1 MRQLRATGERNRLR
15 IAEPPQQSRRVFLR
29 LKSPPEGGIWGG
41 VRLVN
46 DTNGGDNT
54 IGSKPT
60 ERKINKLHKRM
71 NNKYSLPK
79 DGGLISESAPRD
91 IIHRYEKIHT
101 KVYEN
106 EYEGVQYVADNIV
119 KAIRMYNEI
128 HCSNE
133 VYEESQPFVLGLTTG
148 RTPLGLYRELVKRH
162 HEGQI
167 SFRNVAVYSLDE
179 FYPIRSTEQQS
190 RNYRIHEEFLNHID
204 ILPENVHIPDGT
216 VPEDRVSEYC
226 ASYDH
231 SVRRIDLMIIGVG
244 EDGQIGF
251 NEPGSYSRS
260 RTRLV
265 QLTYNTRKIQS
276 GAFFGLENTP
286 KMAVTMG
293 IDTIMRA
300 NRIILMAWGEEKA
313 HIVQRVV
320 EGEITDQVPAS
331 YLQAHQNIEVVI
343 DENAAQLLTREQ
355 TPWMVGPCE
364 WTPKFVRK
372 AVVWLCGVVKK
383 PILKLTY
390 KDYIENSL
398 GELLE
403 QGRAY
408 DQINI
413 DVFND
418 LQHTITGWPGGKPN
432 ADDSTRPVPSSP
444 FPKRVIVFSPHPD
457 DDVISMGGT
466 FIRLVQQGH
475 DVHVAYETSGNVAVH
490 DDVVLQNIDTA
501 RELGYGNHYAEVEKV
516 IAGKRKGEPEPR
528 PLLDLKGAIRRA
540 EARAAVRSFGLNPDT
555 NAHFLNLPFYE
566 TGGIKKGQ
574 LTEKDIEIIVKL
586 LREIKPHQIYAA
598 GDLAD
603 PHGTHRTCME
613 AVLGALEVVK
623 DDEWQK
629 ECHLW
634 LYRGAWMEWDLGMV
648 DMAVPLSPDELIMKR
663 HAIYRHLSQ
672 KDIMPFP
679 GSDPREFWQRA
690 EERTQNTAKL
700 YDQLGMA
707 EYQAIEVFVK
717 MF

>member
-46 DTNGGDNT
+46 DANGGDNT

-432 ADDSTRPVPSSP
+432 ADDSTRPVPSKP
-444 FPKRVIVFSPHPD
+444 FPKKVLIFSPHPD

-466 FIRLVQQGH
+466 FIRLVDHGH
-475 DVHVAYETSGNVAVH
+475 DVHVAYETSGDFAVN
-490 DDVVLQNIDTA
+490 DDVVLQQLDTV
-501 RELGYGNHYAEVEKV
+501 RELGFADRFDEVKRL
-516 IAGKRKGEPEPR
+516 IAGKVKGQPEPR
-528 PLLDLKGAIRRA
+528 ELLDIKAAIRRA
-540 EARAAVRSFGLNPDT
+540 EAKAVARPFPEPTFLRNGRIEEGAAFAARHRYHRQAVARDRTRPDLCRRRSGRSARYAPHLHGGRARRPRSREGRRVAEGVPPV
-555 NAHFLNLPFYE
+555 ALPRRLDGVGPRHGGHGRAPVARRADYE
-566 TGGIKKGQ
+566 TPRHLPPPLAEGHHALPGQ
-574 LTEKDIEIIVKL
+574 RSPRVL
-586 LREIKPHQIYAA
+586 AA
-598 GDLAD
+598 GRGAHAEHRKALRPAR
-603 PHGTHRTCME
+603 HGRIP
-613 AVLGALEVVK
+613 G
-623 DDEWQK
+623 
-629 ECHLW
+629 
-634 LYRGAWMEWDLGMV
+634 YRGVCEDVLA
-648 DMAVPLSPDELIMKR
+648 
-663 HAIYRHLSQ
+663 HLH
-672 KDIMPFP
+672 KNFD
-679 GSDPREFWQRA
+679 
-690 EERTQNTAKL
+690 
-700 YDQLGMA
+700 
-707 EYQAIEVFVK
+707 
-717 MF
+717 